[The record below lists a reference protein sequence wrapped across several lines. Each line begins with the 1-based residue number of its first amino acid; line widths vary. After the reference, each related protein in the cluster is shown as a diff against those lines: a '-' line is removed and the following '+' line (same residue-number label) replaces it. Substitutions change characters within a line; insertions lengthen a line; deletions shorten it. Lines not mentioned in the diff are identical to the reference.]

1 LVLWRRKE
9 EYFPADKVAINPS
22 YEWDEEAKK
31 LNISHRELEVFALLM
46 DGHDNKEIAQI
57 LGIQYQS
64 VKNHIF
70 NLYKKLKAKNMA
82 QATKLLLFGNF
93 IKTEMS
99 GSEVTIETEDGER
112 VTILVSEDTRIDT
125 EDATSGPSRSLHVG
139 EKIETRYDPE
149 SKEAFTVSGQ
159 EEEVK
164 VEEGTVTEGEK
175 ETDGG
180 VVTGEEPEPEPEQ
193 KVEPVPEPELKPE
206 PETEATPEAQEE
218 PAPEPE
224 REAEPVPEPELE
236 PEPETEAVPKAQEE
250 LAFEPELEVEP
261 LSGPELEP
269 EPETE
274 GEVDKTPRTILPEGG
289 GLAIVMG
296 NVVAMDGVIWTIEQG
311 GVLWVVDMG
320 AVDLPGDLG
329 DWDVGDKITIETTW
343 YDGTYLVDK
352 AWIYPADLEDG
363 HSDDHSGDS
372 GHDGGDDH
380 SD

>member
-1 LVLWRRKE
+1 MRKVIISLGLIIAIAFTSGCTPE
-9 EYFPADKVAINPS
+9 EVKQLEGIIQNVDTVKGEITIVTKDGETVTLDVDTGASV
-22 YEWDEEAKK
+22 EAEGGSSN
-31 LNISHRELEVFALLM
+31 LETLEVGASIQV
-46 DGHDNKEIAQI
+46 DVNEDNQVVQSIKAQQAEIEGEIVQLA
-57 LGIQYQS
+57 GD
-64 VKNHIF
+64 
-70 NLYKKLKAKNMA
+70 
-82 QATKLLLFGNF
+82 
-93 IKTEMS
+93 
-99 GSEVTIETEDGER
+99 EVTIETEDGER

-125 EDATSGPSRSLHVG
+125 EDASSGPSRSLHVG

-164 VEEGTVTEGEK
+164 VEEGTITDEEK

-193 KVEPVPEPELKPE
+193 KVEPIPE
-206 PETEATPEAQEE
+206 
-218 PAPEPE
+218 
-224 REAEPVPEPELE
+224 
-236 PEPETEAVPKAQEE
+236 
-250 LAFEPELEVEP
+250 
-261 LSGPELEP
+261 PELEP

-274 GEVDKTPRTILPEGG
+274 GEVDTTPRTNTEGG

-296 NVVAMDGVIWTIEQG
+296 NVVAMDGVMWTIEQG

-320 AVDLPGDLG
+320 AVDLPGDLE

-352 AWIYPADLEDG
+352 AWIYPSDEHEEG
-363 HSDDHSGDS
+363 HPGDQSGDH
-372 GHDGGDDH
+372 GDDGGNDH